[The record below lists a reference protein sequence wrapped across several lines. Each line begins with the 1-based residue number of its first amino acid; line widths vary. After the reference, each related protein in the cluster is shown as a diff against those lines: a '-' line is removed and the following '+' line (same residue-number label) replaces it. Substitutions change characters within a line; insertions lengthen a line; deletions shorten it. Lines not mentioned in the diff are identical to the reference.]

1 MLKQL
6 AGHKRYHDG
15 LVRAALNCK
24 PPDPEPGF
32 RGSLDLVPPSE
43 SVEAASTPDADM
55 ALEDGE
61 LEEAAAKYAA
71 ALAELPSAEDEDER
85 DGWTRA
91 VLGLRR
97 ARALRKLRVFDGA
110 ARQIE
115 EVRASHPRYADMLFE
130 SALLWLDKGEPT
142 AATEAFL
149 DLACVD
155 RSYGELREWL
165 VRTRAREKRASIWD
179 DEKRK
184 IAAEKA
190 GERRRLNLISLGA
203 TRFCV
208 AWRQTG
214 VATR

>member
-1 MLKQL
+1 MAAHRHHGRGYAQTTR
-6 AGHKRYHDG
+6 GHKRYHDG

-32 RGSLDLVPPSE
+32 RGSLDLVPPPE

-71 ALAELPSAEDEDER
+71 ALAELTSAEDEDER

-130 SALLWLDKGEPT
+130 SALL
-142 AATEAFL
+142 
-149 DLACVD
+149 LAGQGRTD
-155 RSYGELREWL
+155 RGDGGFPGPRVRRSL
-165 VRTRAREKRASIWD
+165 VRGSCGSGSCGRARERSGRPFGTTRRGKSP
-179 DEKRK
+179 
-184 IAAEKA
+184 
-190 GERRRLNLISLGA
+190 RRRLEN
-203 TRFCV
+203 
-208 AWRQTG
+208 G
-214 VATR
+214 VD